1 MLFPLLGQGIGLR
14 PFGPLS
20 PLLFSPPLCT
30 EMHLVPPFLGQLIT
44 LVSLVLS
51 KLRAKLGL
59 KPLEVNAVKKGEC
72 GAEGGGREGIWGQ
85 GASLSGGIFE
95 ESGVGVQV
103 STTQWSRMGAG
114 CGPGASLLL

>member
-1 MLFPLLGQGIGLR
+1 MLFPLLGQALGLR

-20 PLLFSPPLCT
+20 PFLFSPPLCP
-30 EMHLVPPFLGQLIT
+30 EMHLVPPFLGQLVT
-44 LVSLVLS
+44 LVSVVLS

-72 GAEGGGREGIWGQ
+72 GAEGDGREGIWDQ
-85 GASLSGGIFE
+85 EARPSGGIFE

-103 STTQWSRMGAG
+103 STPQWSCVGAG
-114 CGPGASLLL
+114 CGLGASLLL